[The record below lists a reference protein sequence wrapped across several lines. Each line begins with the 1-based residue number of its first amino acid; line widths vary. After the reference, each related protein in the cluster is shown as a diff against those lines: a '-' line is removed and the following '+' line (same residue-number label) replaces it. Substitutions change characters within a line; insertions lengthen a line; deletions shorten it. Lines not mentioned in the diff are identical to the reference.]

1 MNPQSLNLTSIRHAD
16 AIAFVAEDADIAA
29 GRIVG
34 TACHFGRQ
42 NLNGWTLAHGS
53 LDRWVSEFQRMGR
66 KLPML
71 WSHDP
76 SEQVGSFDSARI
88 EGDRLVLG
96 GRLNLDVQRAKEIRA
111 LILAGDT
118 TGLSIGAD
126 VDTNDVEHTRGG
138 LIFRKAT
145 LMETSVV
152 GMPADTEARIS
163 IAASASSITTRAAFE
178 RFLKQHGFS
187 GASASGI
194 AARGWNGVSKAAEKA
209 AEATHSKKQI
219 LSRIATATAEIKA
232 IRKGY

>member
-1 MNPQSLNLTSIRHAD
+1 MNPHNINVTSIRHAD
-16 AIAFVAEDADIAA
+16 AIAFVANEADIAA

-53 LDRWVSEFQRMGR
+53 LDRWIGDFQRQGR

-88 EGDRLVLG
+88 EGDRLILG
-96 GRLNLDVQRAKEIRA
+96 GRLNLNVQRAKEIRA

-126 VDTNDVEHTRGG
+126 VDTNDVEHNRGG
-138 LIFRKAT
+138 LVFHRAT

-163 IAASASSITTRAAFE
+163 VAASASSITTRAAFE

-194 AARGWNGVSKAAEKA
+194 AARGWSGVSKAASQA
-209 AEATHSKKQI
+209 AETHQTQKAIKA
-219 LSRIATATAEIKA
+219 RIEAAIAEIAA
-232 IRKGY
+232 IRKEY